1 VREVVPYD
9 ARFLAPL
16 GSGPGSDAGAPR
28 RDDPIRELYV
38 PPQDADVASL

>member
-1 VREVVPYD
+1 M
-9 ARFLAPL
+9 FLAPL
-16 GSGPGSDAGAPR
+16 GSGPGSDAAGAPPR